1 MKRIYNTFIYITI
14 VSFFASCS
22 AFLDVTPVD
31 RVLEDDQ
38 FSTEL
43 GITGALNGIYRQMI
57 SNHLYGAQLSQTTV
71 ETMGRVYTYSNTA
84 PSDGYLYTQIYYLVN
99 GDYSNNGSV
108 ETSFANIWKTGYNT
122 AYNMNHFLESVEKS
136 SAIISPEHKELV
148 MGEVYG
154 MRAYLHF
161 DLFRLFGP
169 RYEERSN
176 IDKIL
181 PYNRSTDVVL
191 NHTGYEEDVYSTAE
205 EYMGF
210 VLADITKAEQLLK
223 SDPIRTDLSAVS
235 NDLVS
240 DIYKNRNRRMNYYA
254 VKALKARV
262 LQYMGDIRNAAIAA
276 KEVTDQVGDKKPF
289 KWTEASKVVSNKDFS
304 FYKEVI
310 FGIDSPDMYSNYD
323 SFYTKNNL
331 MDVYAVDRNHL
342 IKNVYAGFGENIG
355 TVIDVRSKQWVLSKS
370 TASASFSLDG
380 AYISDKFNMS
390 TNTYIP
396 ALVNYQPLI
405 RITEMY
411 YIMVE
416 AALKEGNKPE
426 AAKLLNMISEKR
438 GISDTN
444 DYILSDDEEDAI
456 FDSHIM
462 TEYYKEFYG
471 EGQVFFYH
479 KRKKNTQMF
488 KGNNEGVSDINV
500 AKTYTVA
507 IPKIETNI

>member
-31 RVLEDDQ
+31 KVLEDDQ
-38 FSTEL
+38 FSTEI

-71 ETMGRVYTYSNTA
+71 ETMGRVYTYSDVS
-84 PSDGYLYTQIYYLVN
+84 PSAGFVYTEIYSLVN
-99 GDYSNNGSV
+99 GDYANNGNV
-108 ETSFANIWKTGYNT
+108 ESRFANIWKTGYNT
-122 AYNMNHFLESVEKS
+122 VYNMNHFLESVEKS

-154 MRAYLHF
+154 MRAFLHF
-161 DLFRLFGP
+161 DIFRLFGP
-169 RYEERSN
+169 RYEERSDIN
-176 IDKIL
+176 KIL

-262 LQYMGDIRNAAIAA
+262 LQYMGDIKNAAIAA
-276 KEVTDQVGDKKPF
+276 KEVTDQVGDNKPF
-289 KWTEASKVVSNKDFS
+289 KWTNASNVVSKQDFS

-310 FGIDSPDMYSNYD
+310 FGIDSPDMQSNYN
-323 SFYTKNNL
+323 SFYTKTSL
-331 MDVYAVDRNHL
+331 LDVYVVDRNHL
-342 IKNVYAGFGENIG
+342 IKNIYAGFGENMSTI
-355 TVIDVRSKQWVLSKS
+355 IDVRSSQWVLSKS
-370 TASASFSLDG
+370 TSSSSFSIDG
-380 AYISDKFNMS
+380 AYLSNKFNMAD
-390 TNTYIP
+390 NTYIP
-396 ALVNYQPLI
+396 ALVNYQPLM

-411 YIMVE
+411 YIMSE
-416 AALKEGNKPE
+416 AYLKEGNKPE

-444 DYILSDDEEDAI
+444 DYILSGDEEEAI

-479 KRKKNTQMF
+479 KRKKSTQMF
-488 KGNNEGVSDINV
+488 KGNNEGMSDINV
-500 AKTYTVA
+500 TKTYTVD